1 MFGNSSCF
9 GTKSESAFDKEVRMK
24 HLLCTTI
31 VLATVYSV
39 CGAEYKSQ
47 IVVEP
52 YAADIDI
59 MEGLPKHK
67 WGQLLVHRIFDIET
81 DKRIQHIPLFS
92 IQFEGL
98 HHQRLDGRQAFE
110 PRAKCIAER
119 LELAWNLLDKGGRL
133 VKGEDKWV
141 DWRNTGK
148 HAPIYAPAPQTWP
161 AIYLEH
167 EDFEPRLRIMT
178 VYEKDAQRF
187 PRVHEDPN
195 TLADYLIGMIQAHHL
210 LVNQKSGEIV
220 KYEALLMDGTREGK
234 IFKEVFIRAEEVK
247 SLRGDQQIV
256 NETLQDAL
264 ARISI
269 PQRLRLF
276 NLAVRAPVDIDSVL
290 P

>member
-1 MFGNSSCF
+1 
-9 GTKSESAFDKEVRMK
+9 MK
-24 HLLCTTI
+24 HLLCITIIVTT
-31 VLATVYSV
+31 VCSV
-39 CGAEYKSQ
+39 CATEQESQ

-52 YAADIDI
+52 YTADIDI
-59 MEGLPKHK
+59 MEGLGRNV

-81 DKRIQHIPLFS
+81 DKKIRHIPLFS

-119 LELAWNLLDKGGRL
+119 LELAWYLLDKGGRL
-133 VKGEDKWV
+133 VKGKDQWV
-141 DWRNTGK
+141 DWRNTGEN
-148 HAPIYAPAPQTWP
+148 APFYDPAPKAYP

-167 EDFEPRLRIMT
+167 DDFEPRLRIMT
-178 VYEKDAQRF
+178 VYQEDANRF
-187 PRVHEDPN
+187 PRINNPDV
-195 TLADYLIGMIQAHHL
+195 LADYLIGMIKAHHL
-210 LVNQKSGEIV
+210 LVSQKSGDIA
-220 KYEALLMDGTREGK
+220 KYEALLMDKTREGK

-247 SLRGDQQIV
+247 SLRGAQQIV

-269 PQRLRLF
+269 PQRIRLF